1 MNKVH
6 ISLNEVSAV
15 ISTEGAALI
24 GLSVD
29 NFNLIEP
36 NTRDGLYAGK
46 ILAPWPNRIK
56 DGKYTFNKKDYQ
68 LPINEVS
75 KNNSLHGLVAN
86 CHWEVILQDQ
96 SKVILQHLLN
106 QPDIYPGKLQLQV
119 SYEIIEQGVE
129 ISVLSE
135 NVGDISAPY
144 GVSIHT
150 YLVAGALVKN
160 YELLLQLPSDQFLE
174 VDAERLLPIKLQPVT
189 GANFNFVSLKK
200 ISNLFIDH
208 AFKYSSDYPRSISL
222 LNAEGQGAEVIF
234 DEQSNWIQIHTA
246 DRDLRADSRM
256 AVAIEP
262 MTCPPDAFNSGIDL
276 VVLEPGKKHEY
287 KLKIKRKN

>member
-6 ISLNEVSAV
+6 ISSNEVSAV

-24 GLSVD
+24 GLSVSKLD
-29 NFNLIEP
+29 LIEP

-56 DGKYTFNKKDYQ
+56 DGKYSFNKKDYQ
-68 LPINEVS
+68 LPVNEVS

-160 YELLLQLPSDQFLE
+160 NELLLQLPTDQFLE

-189 GANFNFVSLKK
+189 GTNFDFISLKK
-200 ISNLFIDH
+200 ISDLFIDH

-222 LNAEGQGAEVIF
+222 LNAEGKGAEVIF

-246 DRDLRADSRM
+246 DRDLQADSRM

>member
-1 MNKVH
+1 MKKIQ
-6 ISLNEVSAV
+6 ISLNEVSAA

-24 GLSVD
+24 GLSVN
-29 NFNLIEP
+29 NFDLIEP

-56 DGKYTFNKKDYQ
+56 DGKYSFNEKDYQ

-86 CHWEVILQDQ
+86 SLWEITFQNQ
-96 SKVILQHLLN
+96 SKVILQYSLN
-106 QPDIYPGKLQLQV
+106 EPDIYPGKLQLQV
-119 SYEIIEQGVE
+119 TYEIIEQGLE
-129 ISVLSE
+129 ITVLSE
-135 NVGDISAPY
+135 NVGELSAPY

-150 YLVAGALVKN
+150 YLVAGAVVKN
-160 YELLLQLPSDQFLE
+160 NELTLQIPADQFLE
-174 VDAERLLPIKLQPVT
+174 VDAERLLPIKMQPVAGT
-189 GANFNFVSLKK
+189 NFDFINSKK
-200 ISNLFIDH
+200 ISDLFIDH

-222 LNAEGQGAEVIF
+222 LNAEGKGAEIIF
-234 DEQSNWIQIHTA
+234 DDQSKWIQIHTA
-246 DRDLRADSRM
+246 DRDLQGDSRM

-276 VVLEPGKKHEY
+276 IVLEPGKKHEY
-287 KLKIKRKN
+287 KLRVKRKG